1 MTVVEQDYESGECGS
16 EKREDTVGPKALKV
30 MELAGK
36 RKVTNAI

>member
-1 MTVVEQDYESGECGS
+1 MTVDLDYESDECGS
-16 EKREDTVGPKALKV
+16 EKREYTVGSKALKV

>member
-1 MTVVEQDYESGECGS
+1 MAVEQDYESDDCGS